1 MRSQQNL
8 ILTMSEYG
16 EIEVSMGLLEL
27 LNVEKHL
34 TFVGADAL
42 KGLIAG

>member
-1 MRSQQNL
+1 
-8 ILTMSEYG
+8 MSEYG

-34 TFVGADAL
+34 IFLTFVGPDAL